1 MATIDTIADRSTGTT
16 IAGKAYFET
25 STNKFIVYNGS
36 AWIEIDSDGTGAVYE
51 NRWGAS
57 FDGASAGD
65 YLAVSA
71 ASDLSISGD
80 CSISAW
86 FNPSSVTSY
95 NYIFSLSDGRNGGT
109 DRAFGL
115 SGTQMVANTYGSGY
129 NLPFTHTAIATGNWY
144 HAVVVFTSGT
154 ARMYLNG
161 ADLGTKSVNT
171 SSISYTQTVIGGMLY
186 NNAYRFEGLIE
197 DVAVF
202 DAALSAADITKIYNG
217 TAPNGKPTDLTQA
230 ASYDT
235 DRTSNLKGYWR
246 MGDDSSDSATSGGSI
261 ATITDSSG
269 NGNDATQSTASQ
281 QPTFKALAQSTT
293 SLSFD
298 GSNDYLEVP
307 HTTDLELTTAMTW
320 SVWVNMNTTHTT
332 DYPYLFSKWNSG
344 NTAMNYTFYTQI
356 NSITSGYF
364 VMRYYDGSSA
374 QPSSTHIPRGQ
385 WVHLAAVH
393 NGTQLTYYVNGVAD
407 NTINVT
413 AGSTN
418 TGNLIIGQAPSGLRT
433 FAGEIDEAAIF
444 NSALSASDVS
454 SLAASR
460 GAHIKN
466 DLSLNPVAYYR
477 MGEDDSLTDG
487 QTGISQITDAS
498 GNGNHATQ
506 SVAASQPTASVIP
519 IIYV

>member
-1 MATIDTIADRSTGTT
+1 MATIDTIANRSTGSA

-25 STNKFIVYNGS
+25 STNKFIVFNGT
-36 AWIEIDSDGTGAVYE
+36 AWIELDSDGVGAVYQ

-95 NYIFSLSDGRNGGT
+95 NYIFSLSDGRSSGT

-186 NNAYRFEGLIE
+186 NNGYRFEGLIE

-217 TAPNGKPTDLTQA
+217 TAPNGKPTDLNNA
-230 ASYDT
+230 GSYDT
-235 DRTSNLKGYWR
+235 DRTSNIKGYWR
-246 MGDDSSDSATSGGSI
+246 MGDDSNDSATSGGSI

-269 NGNDATQSTASQ
+269 NGNDMVQATASK

-293 SLSFD
+293 ALSFD
-298 GSNDYLEVP
+298 GADDYV
-307 HTTDLELTTAMTW
+307 TATLGSQVFDGDFAISFW
-320 SVWVNMNTTHTT
+320 FNADTASTHTT
-332 DYPYLFSKWNSG
+332 LIQSG
-344 NTAMNYTFYTQI
+344 ISGSYNDGFRIYRYSDTALAFWKGQGGYSNIFGNIGTTATGSWHHIVVTRSGSTSTFYL
-356 NSITSGYF
+356 N
-364 VMRYYDGSSA
+364 GSSIDTGTDS
-374 QPSSTHIPRGQ
+374 QSYTSTAFQ
-385 WVHLAAVH
+385 MSF
-393 NGTQLTYYVNGVAD
+393 NTYPFD
-407 NTINVT
+407 
-413 AGSTN
+413 
-418 TGNLIIGQAPSGLRT
+418 GLL
-433 FAGEIDEAAIF
+433 DDVAIF
-444 NSALSASDVS
+444 SSALSQANVS

-460 GAHIKN
+460 GAHIVN
-466 DLSLNPVAYYR
+466 DLSLTPVAYYR

-487 QTGISQITDAS
+487 ASASQITDAS

-506 SVAASQPTASVIP
+506 GTASSQPTASVDPVIC
-519 IIYV
+519 V